1 MEKENKLG
9 ESMQE
14 IYFGFT
20 ALQFLTDF
28 EKIFYDEIND
38 FIEIAKN
45 RTDTAK
51 EKSDIDV
58 YKIEEDQVKAVLR
71 PERQKIENFLKKFAL
86 EVNRIFEVPPNA
98 IKFDIQEDNT
108 DELEKEN
115 EKLIQEIIKEKMFIK
130 KCDTELN
137 ILKQVIKPKVD
148 VVMKAYRNIT
158 QHNSREMFSL
168 KDTETYL
175 NFLEDEK
182 NAIYLQSS
190 LADKN

>member
-1 MEKENKLG
+1 MEKENNLG

-71 PERQKIENFLKKFAL
+71 PERQKIENFLKKFAF

-115 EKLIQEIIKEKMFIK
+115 GKLIQEIIKEKMFIK

-182 NAIYLQSS
+182 NAIYLQSA